1 MNKVANILI
10 DSIKT
15 SLLYELKFY
24 GKHNGYYSYADCMK
38 SFNKYPDLP
47 ILYEYNRKGI
57 LIGYVIVSGVV
68 KVAGMYFV
76 HGEDGQLVL
85 V

>member
-15 SLLYELKFY
+15 SLLYELKIY
-24 GKHNGYYSYADCMK
+24 NKHIGYYSYDDCMK
-38 SFNKYPDLP
+38 SLQKHFDLP
-47 ILYEYNRKGI
+47 ILFEYNQKGT
-57 LIGYVIVSGVV
+57 LIGYVIVSGPI
-68 KVAGMYFV
+68 KLAGMYFV